1 MNRNF
6 NEWLDTFIESIYT
19 YDYFVN
25 FNKVYEN
32 VSKVE
37 MQLNLLNYMVGK
49 PNIEEIF
56 DEIINQYPEC
66 LKCIPLL
73 LAVRNNELKI
83 KDNNEVLT
91 YDFKNN
97 TNDIQEYKYF
107 MKKTG
112 LFELISKHCI
122 NNLVDY
128 SLGIEVG
135 LDSNGRKNRGG
146 HLMENLVESFLIKSG
161 LEKNV
166 SYFKEMYIS
175 EIESKWNINL
185 NPISNNGK
193 TKKRFDFV
201 IKTKNKIYAIE
212 ANFYAGSGSKLNET
226 SRSYKTIALES
237 KQVDNFE
244 FMWITDGIG
253 WKNAKNNLRETFEV
267 MEYIYNINDLKNGA
281 IERLD

>member
-32 VSKVE
+32 VSKIE

-49 PNIEEIF
+49 PNVEEVF
-56 DEIINQYPEC
+56 DEIISQYPEC

-83 KDNNEVLT
+83 KDNNKVLT
-91 YDFKNN
+91 YDFKNY
-97 TNDIQEYKYF
+97 TNDLQKYKHF

-128 SLGIEVG
+128 ALGIEVG
-135 LDSNGRKNRGG
+135 LDSNGRKNRSG
-146 HLMENLVESFLIKSG
+146 HLMEDLVESLFIKSG
-161 LEKNV
+161 LKKNI

-175 EIESKWNINL
+175 EIETKWNINL
-185 NPISNNGK
+185 NAISNNGK

-237 KQVDNFE
+237 RQVDNFE
-244 FMWITDGIG
+244 FMWITDGVG

-267 MEYIYNINDLKNGA
+267 MEHIYNINDLKNGI